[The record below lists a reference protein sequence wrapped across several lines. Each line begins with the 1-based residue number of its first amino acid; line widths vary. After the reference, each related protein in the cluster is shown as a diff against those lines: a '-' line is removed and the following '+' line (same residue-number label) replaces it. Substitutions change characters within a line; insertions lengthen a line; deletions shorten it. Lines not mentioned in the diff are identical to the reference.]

1 MTVKS
6 ERLNNWLEN
15 PLLWSFLLLLYPL
28 LNEVIF
34 SDFVR
39 EGEYN
44 SRIGWSLI
52 VALLITLVD
61 KRWFTAL
68 VLLPFAVGG
77 TADVGY
83 AYSFGGV
90 FTTAT
95 MEAVANTDS
104 YEVTEYIKTYSSW
117 QQTALL
123 TVLWSIYALAIYF
136 VRAPAAGRLRKS
148 IFVLGTILI
157 LVVAYRTTV
166 MGKFHDTI
174 PGVLGTLPSY
184 YKGNISVQTEVA
196 LRKSLLEKT
205 QVKATTR
212 SADRQQTHIF
222 IIGESA
228 TRNHM
233 GMYGYS
239 RNTTPELSAIQ
250 NELIVFNNVISSHVQ
265 TQASLRVALTAAA
278 ADQGAMYREALSI
291 IDVANLAGYKSFW
304 ISNQQPQRATIAS
317 VSHQADV
324 THYISNDFN
333 GVEVRR
339 FDEYMLKSIAE
350 AISDPAPLKVIFV
363 HTMGSHAAYENRYPE
378 SFAKFDDSKV
388 NGYREPLSEGEIDA
402 INAYDNSILYT
413 DYFVKEVISLLK
425 AESSAVGAKEAT
437 LTYFSDHGE
446 EVYQTA
452 RVKGH
457 TPDNLTPA
465 MMEIPFLVW
474 TSDREG
480 EQASILRD
488 NSHKAF
494 MLDDLFHYALGVMA
508 IDCDILSREKSPA
521 AAEYSPPKS
530 RKIYKV
536 VYEDAFQSEV
546 ELGSSEEKRS
556 GETL

>member
-184 YKGNISVQTEVA
+184 YKGNISVQT
-196 LRKSLLEKT
+196 
-205 QVKATTR
+205 
-212 SADRQQTHIF
+212 
-222 IIGESA
+222 
-228 TRNHM
+228 
-233 GMYGYS
+233 
-239 RNTTPELSAIQ
+239 
-250 NELIVFNNVISSHVQ
+250 
-265 TQASLRVALTAAA
+265 
-278 ADQGAMYREALSI
+278 
-291 IDVANLAGYKSFW
+291 
-304 ISNQQPQRATIAS
+304 
-317 VSHQADV
+317 
-324 THYISNDFN
+324 
-333 GVEVRR
+333 
-339 FDEYMLKSIAE
+339 
-350 AISDPAPLKVIFV
+350 
-363 HTMGSHAAYENRYPE
+363 
-378 SFAKFDDSKV
+378 
-388 NGYREPLSEGEIDA
+388 
-402 INAYDNSILYT
+402 
-413 DYFVKEVISLLK
+413 
-425 AESSAVGAKEAT
+425 
-437 LTYFSDHGE
+437 
-446 EVYQTA
+446 
-452 RVKGH
+452 
-457 TPDNLTPA
+457 
-465 MMEIPFLVW
+465 
-474 TSDREG
+474 
-480 EQASILRD
+480 
-488 NSHKAF
+488 
-494 MLDDLFHYALGVMA
+494 
-508 IDCDILSREKSPA
+508 
-521 AAEYSPPKS
+521 
-530 RKIYKV
+530 
-536 VYEDAFQSEV
+536 
-546 ELGSSEEKRS
+546 
-556 GETL
+556 